1 MHNNKQT
8 NRDCLD
14 GVRCSVT
21 SCIYNC
27 HGNNCEAKNIK
38 VASEN
43 AEMKMDTFC
52 STFSPKNGE
61 MH

>member
-1 MHNNKQT
+1 MHNNDHK
-8 NRDCLD
+8 NEGCLD
-14 GVRCSVT
+14 GVRCSVV
-21 SCIYNC
+21 SCIYNNK
-27 HGNNCEAKNIK
+27 GDNCEAKKIK

-61 MH
+61 TF